1 MGKSNKLVEVVF
13 KGERRAIYRD
23 RNDLDIVEGEY
34 VIVEAERGLDLG
46 KASLVGSLVRLKRGK
61 GETRSIIRK
70 ALPEDMDTY
79 QNKEKESAAFNV
91 CKDKIKDYNLEMKLV
106 DVEISSMA
114 VK

>member
-61 GETRSIIRK
+61 GKPVVIIRK
-70 ALPEDMDTY
+70 ALPEDWILIKKTKRR
-79 QNKEKESAAFNV
+79 NSAAFK
-91 CKDKIKDYNLEMKLV
+91 CLQR
-106 DVEISSMA
+106 
-114 VK
+114 